1 MKESELPAC
10 QQDSDTSLSDHE
22 ERRESEDEV
31 LDSQGKGT
39 EEESHGTSSAH
50 GP

>member
-22 ERRESEDEV
+22 DRRETDDGT

-39 EEESHGTSSAH
+39 EEESHGTSSAL